1 VAQIIERF
9 SEPFVARYLHR
20 LSTHVENTLLRIGFC
35 RTPPMGGRI
44 YQCPRCDAR
53 VPLYNSCAD
62 RHCPTCRGAR
72 RAAWVDKAAEL
83 LHPAATYFQVVFT
96 IPDTLSSLVLGN
108 RRALY
113 QLLFHSAW
121 QALRDSM
128 RDECGIEAAAT
139 MVLHTWN
146 QRLEHHAHVHALVP
160 GSGPALDGESWIPCR
175 QTRATRSRPAK
186 PFLVDNRRLGHRF
199 RDAFLAGLDRLR
211 QTGKLR
217 LRETDDVQSLVQ
229 QLADRD
235 WVVFIEPPPNASCSP
250 EQVLKYLAR
259 YMTGGPISDRRL
271 IGIQSGQVSFW
282 ARSTDKTKARQQV
295 PVTLPG
301 VEFMRRWCLH
311 ILPKGFTKV
320 RCYGGWSNTRRDE
333 YRRQCQR
340 LAPVSRPEPR
350 QSESPA
356 VDTREEPACRACPRC
371 QAPMELISSTV
382 RPRWRE
388 LFYGPDHPRWLE
400 WIGAG

>member
-1 VAQIIERF
+1 MIVELKSVEEVKGIHEAQLLT
-9 SEPFVARYLHR
+9 YMK
-20 LSTHVENTLLRIGFC
+20 LSGVKIGPTLLVYRDPAASLGS
-35 RTPPMGGRI
+35 
-44 YQCPRCDAR
+44 DHD
-53 VPLYNSCAD
+53 PLREAAPQTA
-62 RHCPTCRGAR
+62 HGAR
-72 RAAWVDKAAEL
+72 PRGSAS
-83 LHPAATYFQVVFT
+83 T

-250 EQVLKYLAR
+250 EQVLTKVPGPLHDGRPHFRSETHRNPVGSGIVLGSFHGQDESASASPGHF
-259 YMTGGPISDRRL
+259 TGGGVHAALVPAYSSPGLYESAMLRRL
-271 IGIQSGQVSFW
+271 EQHAARRVPAAMPATCSGESSGAASVRVTGNRH
-282 ARSTDKTKARQQV
+282 ARRTSMSRLSPVPSTDGTHLLDGTT
-295 PVTLPG
+295 P
-301 VEFMRRWCLH
+301 
-311 ILPKGFTKV
+311 
-320 RCYGGWSNTRRDE
+320 
-333 YRRQCQR
+333 
-340 LAPVSRPEPR
+340 LA
-350 QSESPA
+350 
-356 VDTREEPACRACPRC
+356 
-371 QAPMELISSTV
+371 
-382 RPRWRE
+382 
-388 LFYGPDHPRWLE
+388 
-400 WIGAG
+400 